1 MSASEDKANW
11 GAGGYL
17 QVVDLEGFGMGNV
30 DRGVL
35 KDLGGLTE
43 RYFPGRILMVHVV
56 RAPVV
61 VYGLWRMLRPMVP
74 NKWLSVISFSRKAI
88 GLADALGTQALPVA
102 FGGDLAALDVD
113 TWLRKNRTA
122 IVENHHFELA
132 ECVASEAP

>member
-1 MSASEDKANW
+1 MPPSGNKPNRV
-11 GAGGYL
+11 AGGHL
-17 QVVDLEGFGMGNV
+17 QVVDLEGFGMGNI

-43 RYFPGRILMVHVV
+43 RYFPGRIQMVHVV

-88 GLADALGTQALPVA
+88 GLADALGTPALPVA
-102 FGGDLAALDVD
+102 FGGDLDALDVD

-122 IVENHHFELA
+122 MVENHHFELA